1 MELTCSVLRTSKTL
15 YHAVLHTPSVVNRVP
30 IQIVQV
36 GGLTLDVRMELQNGT
51 VKEVI
56 RSVLLPDLPFFSLC
70 VLLLPLLPLDPR
82 RNRAERSMRRAS
94 ERARRLSTS
103 AALLWSQNE

>member
-56 RSVLLPDLPFFSLC
+56 RSVLLPDLPF
-70 VLLLPLLPLDPR
+70 LPAAAGLHL
-82 RNRAERSMRRAS
+82 AIFVKVQIRSFCEMAIF
-94 ERARRLSTS
+94 
-103 AALLWSQNE
+103 